1 MHKLAGHSNAT
12 TTQRYDR
19 RGEATKAKAA
29 GLLHT
34 PYVGRG

>member
-19 RGEATKAKAA
+19 RGEVVKAKVAEVVHV
-29 GLLHT
+29 L
-34 PYVGRG
+34 